1 MDNGKP
7 REGQL
12 CRLVIDGYASDGAG
26 VARLDGMVVFVQG
39 GIRGEA
45 CDVRLTHVG
54 RSALWGRVEEV
65 VNPSPARIFP
75 RCLHYTKCGGC
86 QFRHMNYAEEL
97 EAKRIRVEDA
107 LRRLGGADIH
117 VSAILGAEQVDRYRN
132 KAQFPVAKGPR
143 IGFYRPRSHD
153 VIDVD
158 DCLLQGE
165 AAARLRGAVKEWMAE
180 YSIPAYNER
189 TFTGLVRH
197 VYVRTNRA
205 GRSLCCL
212 LVNGRGVPREA
223 ELVRAL
229 RRAEPNLAGIVLG
242 VNEKHNNVILG
253 DSYRAL
259 WGEDFLSDTLCGL
272 TFRLSVPSFYQ
283 VNPAQTEV
291 LYGKALEFAGLTGAE
306 TVLDLYCGIGTISLV
321 MARKAGMVWGAEV
334 VPQAVDDAIANAQ
347 RNHIG
352 NARFLCADAGEAARY
367 LEGEG
372 VRPDV
377 VCVDPP
383 RKGLAEDVVDT
394 IADMGPQRVVYVS
407 CDPGTLGRDV
417 KRFAGRGYTLKK
429 AVAVDMFPR
438 TAHVET
444 VVLLSH
450 KKADSYIHID
460 VEFGEGE
467 GKIPVDSIA
476 KRAEAYKPKEKVT
489 YKMIKEYIEAKYG
502 FKVHTAYIAEVK
514 RNLGLPMYDAPN
526 AVEEL
531 KQPRKH
537 PTPEKVEAIKDAL
550 RYFAVI

>member
-75 RCLHYTKCGGC
+75 RCLLYTKCGGC

-107 LRRLGGADIH
+107 LRRLGGAEIH

-253 DSYRAL
+253 DSYRTL

-347 RNHIG
+347 RNHIE

-444 VVLLSH
+444 VVLLSKGEVDS
-450 KKADSYIHID
+450 KKIR
-460 VEFGEGE
+460 VEFSLEDMDMSEFQDG
-467 GKIPVDSIA
+467 A
-476 KRAEAYKPKEKVT
+476 T
-489 YKMIKEYIEAKYG
+489 YPQIKEYVLEHTG
-502 FKVHTAYIAEVK
+502 LKVSNLYISQIK
-514 RNLGLPMYDAPN
+514 RKCGIGVGKNYNLPKSEDSR
-526 AVEEL
+526 
-531 KQPRKH
+531 QPQC
-537 PTPEKVEAIKDAL
+537 PPEKEKAIREAFK
-550 RYFAVI
+550 YFGMI